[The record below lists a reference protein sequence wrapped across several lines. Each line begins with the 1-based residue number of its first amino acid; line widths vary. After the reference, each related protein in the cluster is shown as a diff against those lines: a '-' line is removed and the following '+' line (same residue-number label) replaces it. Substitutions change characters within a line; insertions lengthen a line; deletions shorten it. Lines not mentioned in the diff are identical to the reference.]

1 MGLLGTL
8 FSFSGHIN
16 RRRFFWVS
24 TIVGIPGMLLFV
36 LFLAAFVGFENIQ
49 DMQAGDA
56 TTTKLAI
63 VILLHGGGM
72 SYISAALIFKRI
84 RDAGHIEAFSWV
96 YAVLLVL
103 SIMMTVDQARLGH
116 FGGDASGIIG
126 LILAGISFF
135 ALFAKSSPH
144 NQTLATS
151 PAKNTGPG
159 NGNHDDSSAD
169 AIIARAVEERRL
181 TQQTQQVTR
190 PALTRSSGPATFG
203 NRAKPGFGTR

>member
-1 MGLLGTL
+1 MGLLGIL

-63 VILLHGGGM
+63 VILLHGGVM
-72 SYISAALIFKRI
+72 SYISTALMFKRI
-84 RDAGHIEAFSWV
+84 RDAGYNEAFSWV

-103 SIMMTVDQARLGH
+103 SIMTTVDQAQLGQ
-116 FGGDASGIIG
+116 FGGNASGIIG

-135 ALFAKSSPH
+135 AFFAKSSPH

-151 PAKNTGPG
+151 PAVNTGPV

-169 AIIARAVEERRL
+169 AIIARAVEERRAA
-181 TQQTQQVTR
+181 QQTQQVAR
-190 PALTRSSGPATFG
+190 PAPVRTSMPTSFG
-203 NRAKPGFGTR
+203 NRRKSNFGTR